1 MSMRYFRII
10 LCLAAGLMLSALSLS
25 AQDDYILHTVIK
37 GQGLYSISRMY
48 GVTEDD
54 IVRLN
59 PGSDKVI
66 RAGEQL
72 RIPRKTDETPAT
84 PAAATTT
91 QSSRGTFISHTVQP
105 GETVYRLTINYG
117 ISSEAL
123 YQANPNLR
131 TVGLKAGQVV
141 LIPVKGDGEAASR
154 NDEPDDTS
162 DKKYSVKGAFGSS
175 AHNTSSKN
183 QDSFLYRI
191 FGKGRQNDND
201 NAIADSMR
209 TFPCRQEHVV
219 QRKET
224 LFGLARKYGITQEE
238 LIAANPELAN
248 GKMKRGQVLCI
259 PDVPSEPTEVPEQP
273 VTDVVTEPVTP
284 ITQSDDLQRADDSVI
299 RAALILPFML
309 NDGTVSPSADKAKMI
324 EYYEGFLLAVDTLRS
339 QGVSI
344 DLHVFDSGDK
354 ASSIQPIL
362 DKTEMADMDI
372 IFGPMHPKHVKE
384 ATAFVRD
391 HGIRLVL
398 PFSREPDDVMNNP
411 NVWEVN
417 APQTV
422 VEDEAITSF
431 FRLFPSPNVLF
442 FQTKGSSDSFATRL
456 QQELRDRGFEYN
468 VFAADTTS
476 NVRPFMEACS
486 PTNDNV
492 LLLTSSDNG
501 SLSTMLPV
509 FQLMQRDTATVAPI
523 HLFGYPQYQ
532 TYATKHLAQ
541 LHELDTW
548 FYSAFYS
555 NTSFPEVAEMHRKF
569 YRTYSREIGNRIPRY
584 ALLGYDTALWF
595 LNTFTG
601 LPSHPVQSGFRFERV
616 SPEGGQV
623 NHQVFVVHLAADGT
637 TTKNDLD
644 R

>member
-1 MSMRYFRII
+1 MSMRYFRIFF
-10 LCLAAGLMLSALSLS
+10 CLAFGLMLSALPLS

-72 RIPRKTDETPAT
+72 RIPRKPTETPAT
-84 PAAATTT
+84 YDVTTNA
-91 QSSRGTFISHTVQP
+91 QIPQNAFISHTVQP
-105 GETVYRLTINYG
+105 GETVYRLTVTYG
-117 ISSEAL
+117 VSNEAI
-123 YQANPNLR
+123 YQANPTLS
-131 TVGLKAGQVV
+131 TDGLKAGQVV
-141 LIPVKGDGEAASR
+141 LIPTKSDTEAVFR
-154 NDEPDDTS
+154 DDESNGTS
-162 DKKYSVKGAFGSS
+162 DKKYVVKGAYGSS
-175 AHNTSSKN
+175 AQNTSSKN
-183 QDSFLYRI
+183 PDSFLNRL
-191 FGKGRQNDND
+191 FGKGQQSDNVT
-201 NAIADSMR
+201 ADSIR

-238 LIAANPELAN
+238 LIAANPELAS
-248 GKMKRGQVLCI
+248 GKMKKGQVLCI
-259 PDVPSEPTEVPEQP
+259 PDVQSVPTEEPEP
-273 VTDVVTEPVTP
+273 MADVVTESVIPVP
-284 ITQSDDLQRADDSVI
+284 ESDDSQRADDSVI
-299 RAALILPFML
+299 HASLILPFML
-309 NDGTVSPSADKAKMI
+309 NDGTVSPGADKAKMI

-354 ASSIQPIL
+354 DSSIQPIL
-362 DKTEMADMDI
+362 NKTEMANMDI

-384 ATAFVRD
+384 ATAFARD

-411 NVWEVN
+411 SVWEVN

-456 QQELRDRGFEYN
+456 QQELKDRGFKYS

-476 NVRPFMEACS
+476 NVRPFMEVCS

-492 LLLTSSDNG
+492 LLLTSSDNS
-501 SLSTMLPV
+501 SLSSMLPV

-555 NTSFPEVAEMHRKF
+555 NTSFPEVAEIHRKF
-569 YRTYSREIGNRIPRY
+569 YHTYSREIGNRVPRY

-595 LNTFTG
+595 FNTFTG
-601 LPSHPVQSGFRFERV
+601 LPSHPVQSGFRFEHLG
-616 SPEGGQV
+616 SKDGQV
-623 NHQVFVVHLAADGT
+623 NHKVFVIHLSTDGT